1 MASLGETVAALAA
14 SRWTPHVSDERIG
27 GLKEVALAGHNPG
40 ALRMLV
46 HAPEAR
52 AAKAPLVVVLHGCTQ
67 TAAGY
72 AGGAGWV
79 ELADRYGFVLVCP
92 EQSRANNPNLCF
104 NWFNP
109 DDIARGAGEAGSIHA
124 MVRQAVGAYDLDA
137 RRVFVTGLSAGGA
150 MANVMLAAYPESFA
164 AGAIVAGL
172 PYGVA
177 SNVQEALGAMRHARR
192 LPAHGP
198 GDAARRASS
207 HLGPWP
213 RVSIWQGNEDATV
226 VAGVAEDVARQW
238 RDLHGVDAV
247 AADVKTS
254 AGRRDTVW
262 RNRRGEAVVTLHQ
275 LAGIGHGTPLG
286 CSLADG
292 CGTAGPYLLEVGVSS
307 TLEIARSWGLIEAG
321 RTLGPSRRSA
331 SPADPRRARELH
343 PTASVLHPPRVAA
356 PRVVAEVGGVITDAL
371 RSAGLLK

>member
-1 MASLGETVAALAA
+1 MASLSETVAGMAA
-14 SRWTPHVSDERIG
+14 NRWTPQVVGEPIG
-27 GLKEVALAGHNPG
+27 GLREVALAGPNPG

-46 HAPEAR
+46 HTPEMR
-52 AAKAPLVVVLHGCTQ
+52 SAKAPLVVVLHGCTQ

-72 AGGAGWV
+72 ARGAGWI
-79 ELADRYGFVLVCP
+79 ELADRCGFVLVCP

-109 DDIARGAGEAGSIHA
+109 DDIARGAGEAASIHA
-124 MVRQAVGAYDLDA
+124 MVRQVVGAYDLDA

-192 LPAHGP
+192 PPPQAP
-198 GDAARRASS
+198 GDAARRASG
-207 HLGPWP
+207 HLGSWP
-213 RVSIWQGNEDATV
+213 HVSVWQGGEDPTV
-226 VAGVAEDVARQW
+226 LAGVAEDVARQW
-238 RDLHGVDAV
+238 RDLHGVEAV
-247 AADVKTS
+247 AADVQTS
-254 AGRRDTVW
+254 GARRDTVW

-275 LAGIGHGTPLG
+275 LAGMGHGTPLG
-286 CSLADG
+286 CSLTDG
-292 CGTAGPYLLEVGVSS
+292 CGIAGPYLLEVGVSS
-307 TLEIARSWGLIEAG
+307 TLETAQSWGLIEAG
-321 RTLGPSRRSA
+321 RTRGPARRTP
-331 SPADPRRARELH
+331 SPADPVHRLRELH
-343 PTASVLHPPRVAA
+343 PAGSALRP

-371 RSAGLLK
+371 RSAGLLR